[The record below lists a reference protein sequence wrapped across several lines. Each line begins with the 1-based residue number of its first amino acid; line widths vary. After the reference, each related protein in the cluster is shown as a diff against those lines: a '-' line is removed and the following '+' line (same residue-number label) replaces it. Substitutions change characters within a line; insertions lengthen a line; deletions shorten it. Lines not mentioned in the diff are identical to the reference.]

1 MKWLYNN
8 ALSKLCFAATT
19 GRLLMQINYCTN
31 MVCGRPFQVNQFKT
45 RIPPP
50 FDAGKIVC
58 PHCGAVSAA
67 DSTSVFLTHALSKVE
82 EHEYNLR
89 KVSPAGTLVKQIA

>member
-1 MKWLYNN
+1 
-8 ALSKLCFAATT
+8 
-19 GRLLMQINYCTN
+19 MQINHCPN
-31 MVCGRPFQVNQFKT
+31 VVCGRPFQVNQFKT

-58 PHCGAVSAA
+58 PHCGAASAA
-67 DSTSVFLTHALSKVE
+67 DSTSVFLTHALSKAE

-89 KVSPAGTLVKQIA
+89 KASSAEALVKQIA

>member
-1 MKWLYNN
+1 
-8 ALSKLCFAATT
+8 
-19 GRLLMQINYCTN
+19 MQIDYCAN
-31 MVCGRPFQVNQFKT
+31 VVCGRPFQVNQFKT
-45 RIPPP
+45 RIPFP
-50 FDAGKIVC
+50 FDAGKIIC

-67 DSTSVFLTHALSKVE
+67 DSTSVFLTHALSKAE